1 MAGTPAPFPL
11 TCPVALHT
19 ATSSGGD
26 VRFNLINP
34 ETNNRIRM
42 VTTDPDTGPVERS
55 SLVKRYAVAKDEYI
69 LLTDEEIKSVK
80 LASTKT
86 IDIERFVPE
95 EEIERLYWDN
105 PYYLAPAGSGPV
117 QPVTN
122 LTATDFACGGGEAD
136 TLFREGADENEIQQA
151 CSTPR

>member
-1 MAGTPAPFPL
+1 M
-11 TCPVALHT
+11 
-19 ATSSGGD
+19 
-26 VRFNLINP
+26 
-34 ETNNRIRM
+34 
-42 VTTDPDTGPVERS
+42 ERS
-55 SLVKRYAVAKDEYI
+55 SLVKRYAVAKDDYI

-117 QPVTN
+117 QTVTN

-151 CSTPR
+151 CSMPR